1 MASDSS
7 YRVYPEPVESPNHT
21 DPLPP
26 SDARILVINPADAT
40 ASPLGW
46 HDTGSTIYTIT
57 RGNNVHAYEDRDG
70 NNVPPASEVDCGAG
84 PSCDFPIALAQD
96 PSNYVPAAVANL
108 FYWNNIIHDT
118 QYWYG
123 FDAPSGNFQV
133 DNFGLGGAGGD
144 DVRAEAQDNDLGG
157 SNCNA
162 NFMTPSDG
170 SRPRMQMFTCANAT
184 PERDGDLDNAII
196 LHEYGH
202 GISNRLVGGPSNVSC
217 LGNAQQP
224 GEGLSDG
231 WALLYTTEVGDQ
243 GIDSRGM
250 GTFLFGQ
257 APDGPGIRPQ
267 PYSTD
272 PLINDYTYE
281 TIGSGVSVPHGVG
294 SVWAQG
300 YWEVYWALFDAH
312 GFSASLKP
320 PPNFLDPVA
329 WKANHRALLYIN
341 EGLKN
346 SACSPTFLDVRDG
359 IIQAAT
365 DNFGAADVCLLWEA
379 FAAFGLGVDA
389 TAVGSNSLSVTNGFD
404 VPPECLC
411 EPGQTPPVAD
421 AGLDQ
426 IICQG
431 DTVQIGTPQL
441 AGHSYSWS
449 PEGGNVAQPDVSPT
463 QTTTYTVTATT
474 DCASKQ
480 DSVTVFVN
488 DGTSG
493 ISEDFEGGTS
503 GWTAAG
509 LWHPVNDS
517 SCASPG
523 YSSPTNGFYWGQD
536 STCNYLTGAASEG
549 DLTSPL
555 IFGIDGSSTLS
566 FDYFRVVESYPG
578 TYDKTEVH
586 ILTEGGT
593 TSTTVFALDSSDPS
607 TAAWVNS
614 GSISLAAFAGQVIQ
628 IRFIFN
634 TVDHI
639 SNGFTGWFIDDVAV
653 TGTSSCGPGSAP
665 GLPTNATAGD
675 TEATVTWS
683 APASDGGSPITSY
696 TVTSSPGGLT
706 STTADGTTLTATVTG
721 LTNSTSYT
729 FTVVATNAMGDSVP
743 SAASNAVTPAAVAPG
758 SPTNAN
764 ATAGDTEATV
774 TWSAPASDGGSPIT
788 SYTVTS
794 SPGGLTST
802 TADGTTLTA
811 TVTGLT
817 NSTSYTFTVVA
828 TNAVGDS
835 VPSAASNAVTPV
847 AVPRSP
853 TNANATAGDTEATV
867 TWSGRRRMAAARSPA
882 TR

>member
-1 MASDSS
+1 M
-7 YRVYPEPVESPNHT
+7 
-21 DPLPP
+21 
-26 SDARILVINPADAT
+26 
-40 ASPLGW
+40 
-46 HDTGSTIYTIT
+46 
-57 RGNNVHAYEDRDG
+57 
-70 NNVPPASEVDCGAG
+70 
-84 PSCDFPIALAQD
+84 
-96 PSNYVPAAVANL
+96 
-108 FYWNNIIHDT
+108 
-118 QYWYG
+118 
-123 FDAPSGNFQV
+123 
-133 DNFGLGGAGGD
+133 
-144 DVRAEAQDNDLGG
+144 
-157 SNCNA
+157 
-162 NFMTPSDG
+162 
-170 SRPRMQMFTCANAT
+170 
-184 PERDGDLDNAII
+184 
-196 LHEYGH
+196 
-202 GISNRLVGGPSNVSC
+202 
-217 LGNAQQP
+217 
-224 GEGLSDG
+224 
-231 WALLYTTEVGDQ
+231 
-243 GIDSRGM
+243 
-250 GTFLFGQ
+250 
-257 APDGPGIRPQ
+257 
-267 PYSTD
+267 
-272 PLINDYTYE
+272 
-281 TIGSGVSVPHGVG
+281 
-294 SVWAQG
+294 
-300 YWEVYWALFDAH
+300 
-312 GFSASLKP
+312 
-320 PPNFLDPVA
+320 
-329 WKANHRALLYIN
+329 LYIN

-503 GWTAAG
+503 GWTATG

-523 YSSPTNGFYWGQD
+523 YSSPTNAFYWGQD

-665 GLPTNATAGD
+665 GLPTNA
-675 TEATVTWS
+675 
-683 APASDGGSPITSY
+683 
-696 TVTSSPGGLT
+696 
-706 STTADGTTLTATVTG
+706 
-721 LTNSTSYT
+721 
-729 FTVVATNAMGDSVP
+729 
-743 SAASNAVTPAAVAPG
+743 
-758 SPTNAN
+758 N

-835 VPSAASNAVTPV
+835 VPSAASNAVTPA
-847 AVPRSP
+847 AVPGSP

-867 TWSGRRRMAAARSPA
+867 TWSAPASDGGSPITSYTVTSSPGGLTSTTADGTTLTA
-882 TR
+882 TVTGLTNNTSYTFTVKATNTIGTGPPSAPSNSVTPTTADLSVLKSDAMGSGSSRKHGELHSDSEQRWSR